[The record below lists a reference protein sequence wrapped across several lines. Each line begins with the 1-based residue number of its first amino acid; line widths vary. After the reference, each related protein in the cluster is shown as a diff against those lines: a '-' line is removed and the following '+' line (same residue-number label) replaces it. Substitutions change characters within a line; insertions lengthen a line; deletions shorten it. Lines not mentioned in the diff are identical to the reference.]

1 MQYFY
6 YINFAYTNIYI
17 YNLYFIVGTRIMVQ
31 LLNKFLNVNF
41 YSRVKGVEAVRV
53 VDASIMPQIVTTNI
67 MSTVI
72 AIAEKAA
79 DMIREE
85 YSL

>member
-1 MQYFY
+1 
-6 YINFAYTNIYI
+6 
-17 YNLYFIVGTRIMVQ
+17 MVQ
-31 LLNKFLNVNF
+31 LLNKFLSVNF